1 MARKGAFM
9 SEAFTLYKLIVLYML
24 DKLDFPLT
32 NGQIS
37 EFILEEGYTNYFT
50 LQQAISE
57 MVESGF
63 IREETTHNRTL
74 YHLTEEG
81 SQTIQF
87 FKNNISPA
95 IQDDVNRFLAEKR
108 YDLKNTVSV
117 KADYYPTKT
126 NEYAVRCQI
135 FENGISLIDLTITVP
150 TEDAAIT
157 ASNNWNQKNQ
167 DVYAQ
172 IMANLL

>member
-1 MARKGAFM
+1 MARKGSFM
-9 SEAFTLYKLIVLYML
+9 SEAFTLYKLIILYML

-37 EFILEEGYTNYFT
+37 EFILDKGYTNYFT

-63 IREETTHNRTL
+63 IKEETTHNRTL

-81 SQTIQF
+81 TETIHF

-95 IQDDVNRFLAEKR
+95 IQDDINTFLAEKK
-108 YDLKNTVSV
+108 YDLKNTISV
-117 KADYYPTKT
+117 KANYYPTK
-126 NEYAVRCQI
+126 NKDFAVRCQI
-135 FENGISLIDLTITVP
+135 VENEVSIIDLTLTVP
-150 TEDAAIT
+150 TEEEAIT
-157 ASNNWNQKNQ
+157 MANNWTQKNQ
-167 DVYAQ
+167 EIYAQ

>member
-1 MARKGAFM
+1 M
-9 SEAFTLYKLIVLYML
+9 SESFTLYKLIVLYML

-37 EFILEEGYTNYFT
+37 EFILDKGYTTYFT

-57 MVESGF
+57 MVEAGF
-63 IREETTHNRTL
+63 IREESTHNRTL

-81 SQTIQF
+81 TNTIHY

-95 IQDDVNRFLAEKR
+95 IQEDVDSFLAEKR
-108 YDLKNTVSV
+108 YDLKNEVSV
-117 KADYYPTKT
+117 KADYYQ
-126 NEYAVRCQI
+126 NRNLEYSVRCQI
-135 FENGISLIDLTITVP
+135 IENGAPMIDLTLTVP
-150 TEDAAIT
+150 TEEEAAT
-157 ASNNWNQKNQ
+157 VANNWNQKNQ
-167 DVYAQ
+167 EIYAQ